1 MAIIRIHEIR
11 KLAKEER
18 AKRLSELKAELS
30 KLMATKA
37 MGGSI
42 ENPGRIRLLKKTIAR
57 FHTVA
62 REEELGIAKVE
73 TEGKSPKAEKPAKAE
88 AEAEKPAKAEA
99 EVEKPAKAEKPAK
112 VEPEAPEAEEAGA
125 AEEPAAKESKP
136 KAKKTKAKKE
146 APKE

>member
-1 MAIIRIHEIR
+1 MAIIRIYEIR

-57 FHTVA
+57 FNTIA
-62 REEELGIAKVE
+62 REEELGIVRNVEEKAKPE
-73 TEGKSPKAEKPAKAE
+73 KAEKPEKAKKAKPEKAE
-88 AEAEKPAKAEA
+88 PAEPA
-99 EVEKPAKAEKPAK
+99 EVEEVEKA
-112 VEPEAPEAEEAGA
+112 VEAV
-125 AEEPAAKESKP
+125 EEPAAKEEPKP
-136 KAKKTKAKKE
+136 KKTRKPRAKKE

>member
-88 AEAEKPAKAEA
+88 
-99 EVEKPAKAEKPAK
+99 
-112 VEPEAPEAEEAGA
+112 PEAPESEEAGA

-136 KAKKTKAKKE
+136 KAKKTMAKKE

>member
-11 KLAKEER
+11 KLAKEAR
-18 AKRLSELKAELS
+18 AKRLSALKAELS
-30 KLMATKA
+30 TLMATQA
-37 MGGSI
+37 LGGSI

-62 REEELGIAKVE
+62 REEELGIAKV
-73 TEGKSPKAEKPAKAE
+73 GAEDESKVGKPAKAE
-88 AEAEKPAKAEA
+88 
-99 EVEKPAKAEKPAK
+99 
-112 VEPEAPEAEEAGA
+112 PEAPKAEEAEA

-136 KAKKTKAKKE
+136 KAKKTRAKKE

>member
-57 FHTVA
+57 FHTVT
-62 REEELGIAKVE
+62 REEELGIAKAE

-88 AEAEKPAKAEA
+88 VKAEKPAKAE
-99 EVEKPAKAEKPAK
+99 
-112 VEPEAPEAEEAGA
+112 PEAPEVPEAEEAEA

-136 KAKKTKAKKE
+136 KAKKTRAKKE

>member
-73 TEGKSPKAEKPAKAE
+73 TEGKSPKAEKPAKA
-88 AEAEKPAKAEA
+88 APQ
-99 EVEKPAKAEKPAK
+99 
-112 VEPEAPEAEEAGA
+112 APEAEEAGA
-125 AEEPAAKESKP
+125 AEEPVAKESKP
-136 KAKKTKAKKE
+136 KAKKTRAKKE

>member
-1 MAIIRIHEIR
+1 MILMAIIRVNEIR
-11 KLAKEER
+11 KLTKEDR

-57 FHTVA
+57 FNTIA
-62 REEELGIAKVE
+62 REEELGIA
-73 TEGKSPKAEKPAKAE
+73 PNAKAE
-88 AEAEKPAKAEA
+88 A
-99 EVEKPAKAEKPAK
+99 KPAKAEKAEPEVKPAK
-112 VEPEAPEAEEAGA
+112 AEKAAPA
-125 AEEPAAKESKP
+125 AEPAAEPPKP
-136 KAKKTKAKKE
+136 KKARKSKSAKE